1 MDDNVGIQTDAL
13 VSEILDRWP
22 ETITVFLR
30 HRMAC
35 VGCGM
40 SGFET
45 LISAAEIYGLQVE
58 DLVAELEASIS
69 SGDDTGDAPGKERN
83 ECR

>member
-1 MDDNVGIQTDAL
+1 MSDKIGIQTDAL
-13 VSEILDRWP
+13 VSEVLDRWP
-22 ETITVFLR
+22 ETITIFLK

-45 LISAAEIYGLQVE
+45 LISAAEIYGLQVDE
-58 DLVAELEASIS
+58 LIAELEASIS
-69 SGDDTGDAPGKERN
+69 PGNETGDAPGQEQN